1 MKTMLSMVAAV
12 AILFS
17 TNSAIAQNNYSI
29 SGTDEAFENGKT
41 AYLTKYE
48 DNEFVVISSQTI
60 ADNKISFEGTTSEPA
75 RRYISVG
82 EITPNEADLFFYFY
96 LEAGDMTIE
105 KTTGVR
111 LGGYAVKGTKL
122 NDINSQYKAAI
133 EKLNERYSA
142 ANQAGDEQAIDAI
155 MAEYTATSKAA
166 ILANADNLVGQDIL
180 SNDYSMFDA
189 QELLDLLAALPENVQ
204 EKFAAI
210 KANAEKA
217 LLTEPGQPYIDFA
230 EPGLDG
236 QPISLKSVVENPAN
250 KYVLLD
256 FWASWCGPCMGE
268 VPHLLETYAE
278 YHDKGF
284 EIFGV
289 SLDAKEQ
296 NWRDAIAKH
305 KMEWVHVS
313 NVKYWDTQSRKD
325 YAVNSIPA
333 NFLIDCATGKIVAKN
348 LRGEALK
355 AKIAELL
362 D

>member
-1 MKTMLSMVAAV
+1 MKTILSMVAAI
-12 AILFS
+12 AILFGA
-17 TNSAIAQNNYSI
+17 NSAMAQNNYSI
-29 SGTDEAFENGKT
+29 SGIDEAFENGKT
-41 AYLTKYE
+41 VSLTKYE
-48 DNEFVVISSQTI
+48 NNEFIVISSHTI
-60 ADNKISFEGTTSEPA
+60 ADNKISFEGTVDEPA
-75 RRYISVG
+75 RRYISIG
-82 EITPNEADLFFYFY
+82 EATPNEADIFFYFY
-96 LEAGDMTIE
+96 LEAGQMTIE

-111 LGGYAVKGTKL
+111 LGGYTVKGTTL
-122 NDINSQYKAAI
+122 NDINTEYKSAI
-133 EKLNERYSA
+133 QILNERYSA

-166 ILANADNLVGQDIL
+166 ILANADNIVGQDIL
-180 SNDYSMFDA
+180 SSDYSLFGA

-210 KANAEKA
+210 KANAEKS

-289 SLDAKEQ
+289 SLDAKDQ
-296 NWRDAIAKH
+296 NWRDAIAEH
-305 KMEWVHVS
+305 KMNWVHVS

-325 YAVNSIPA
+325 YAVNSIPS

-355 AKIAELL
+355 KKIAELL

>member
-1 MKTMLSMVAAV
+1 MKTILSMVAAI
-12 AILFS
+12 AILFGA
-17 TNSAIAQNNYSI
+17 NSAVAQNNYSI

-41 AYLTKYE
+41 VSLTKYE
-48 DNEFVVISSQTI
+48 NNEFIVISSHTI
-60 ADNKISFEGTTSEPA
+60 ADNKISFEGTVDEPA
-75 RRYISVG
+75 RRYISIG
-82 EITPNEADLFFYFY
+82 EATPNEADIFFYFY
-96 LEAGDMTIE
+96 LEAGQMTIE

-111 LGGYAVKGTKL
+111 LGGYTVKGTTL
-122 NDINSQYKAAI
+122 NDINTEYKSVI
-133 EKLNERYSA
+133 QNLNERYSA

-166 ILANADNLVGQDIL
+166 ILANADNIVGQDIL
-180 SNDYSMFDA
+180 SSDYSLFGA

-210 KANAEKA
+210 KANAEKS

-289 SLDAKEQ
+289 SLDAKDQ
-296 NWRDAIAKH
+296 NWRDAIAEH
-305 KMEWVHVS
+305 KMNWVHVS

-325 YAVNSIPA
+325 YAVNSIPS

-355 AKIAELL
+355 KKIAELL